1 MLRSYRCTIS
11 SQAPASPAIQRRTS
25 SATTWASSNQH
36 SPELLVS
43 ARSVRLRRHSKPQHH
58 NIDTLLWSKSSGLPI
73 KQGIL
78 AGPRLK
84 ANNWRIKMPWLWF
97 WAAWTWIHKGSTPT
111 FGTFRTTSECW
122 SASIV
127 YSGAKA
133 ALHASSQRM
142 EWSMPHQLALTSE
155 ELRKRMHGGH
165 LFALGRG
172 VRW

>member
-97 WAAWTWIHKGSTPT
+97 WAAWTWIHKGSPPT

-133 ALHASSQRM
+133 AREFSADGMEHATSTG
-142 EWSMPHQLALTSE
+142 PHSR
-155 ELRKRMHGGH
+155 ELRKRMHRGH
-165 LFALGRG
+165 LFAPGPE
-172 VRW
+172 